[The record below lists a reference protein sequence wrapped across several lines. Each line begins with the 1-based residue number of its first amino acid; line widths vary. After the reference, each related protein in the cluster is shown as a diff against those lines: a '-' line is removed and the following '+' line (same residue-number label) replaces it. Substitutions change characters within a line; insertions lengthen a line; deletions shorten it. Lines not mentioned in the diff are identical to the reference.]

1 MKTLHKGILCLA
13 LIFVANASAYA
24 EEALTKKAEAYL
36 EEQRKLQGDTTA
48 NASTGKEVDDKRGGY
63 FDNYMDTVIWNDT
76 FKKMTDGVA
85 QKQMLGAGKQTIVLD
100 TPVENIKAQWDAEE
114 ARLAA
119 LRAGEHNASK
129 ENPIIFAGGYCT
141 LEETLSI
148 SKFNEYGKL
157 DCLLDFGKGQYKKA
171 EVFASFYPD
180 YKREMVIAIPVYMS
194 FEDDSRASF
203 SGIVLKANK
212 TSMNMAGWVD
222 NMRIQKM
229 LGEGL
234 LMTNEII
241 YQYANG
247 YMNAL
252 MQSKIREEYVYPPGS
267 DANGSNTS
275 NPNPYNGYFGYNRGQ
290 RITNVAPPE
299 ARDYVISAGIQILSN
314 IFAIKGKDYLY
325 SKEPLFGVYPQK
337 VYVEGMVS
345 FDNQGL
351 AQRFGQISQSNTNKA
366 MQNSA
371 EWKSERNQIIQRY
384 EGVKTGGMSSMGNT
398 RRRLNR

>member
-1 MKTLHKGILCLA
+1 MKKLKRSILQLVLVC
-13 LIFVANASAYA
+13 FVLSAVHAEKSLTKAA
-24 EEALTKKAEAYL
+24 EEYLQKERTIEGDHAENVSKGVKV
-36 EEQRKLQGDTTA
+36 EDR
-48 NASTGKEVDDKRGGY
+48 RGGY

-76 FKKMTDGVA
+76 FKKMTDGKA
-85 QKQMLGAGKQTIVLD
+85 QLQGMTAGTETIVLD
-100 TPVENIKAQWDAEE
+100 TPVENLKAEWDAEE
-114 ARLAA
+114 ARLAG
-119 LRAGEHNASK
+119 LRAGENNNSN
-129 ENPIIFAGGYCT
+129 ETPIIFAGGYCT
-141 LEETLSI
+141 LEETLAI

-157 DCLLDFGKGQYKKA
+157 DCMLDFGKGEYKRS

-180 YKREMVIAIPVYMS
+180 YKREMVIAVPMYMT

-212 TSMNMAGWVD
+212 TSMNLAGWVD

-234 LMTNEII
+234 LMTNDII
-241 YQYANG
+241 FNYANG

-252 MQSKIREEYVYPPGS
+252 MQSRKREELIYP
-267 DANGSNTS
+267 
-275 NPNPYNGYFGYNRGQ
+275 NGYGDGNGTNNSIYNNGYLGYYPSPRTV
-290 RITNVAPPE
+290 TNVAPPE

-345 FDNQGL
+345 FDRRGL
-351 AQRFGQISQSNTNKA
+351 AQRFGQVSQDNVNKA
-366 MQNSA
+366 NA
-371 EWKSERNQIIQRY
+371 NTATWKSERNQIIQRY
-384 EGVKTGGMSSMGNT
+384 GAPKTGSAMGGL
-398 RRRLNR
+398 R